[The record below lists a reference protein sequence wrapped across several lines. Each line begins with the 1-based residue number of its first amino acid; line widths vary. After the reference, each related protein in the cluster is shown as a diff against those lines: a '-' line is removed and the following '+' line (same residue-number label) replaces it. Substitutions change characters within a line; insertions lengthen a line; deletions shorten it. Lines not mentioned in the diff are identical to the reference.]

1 MIRRRDSITLLLI
14 FIVIFISILVICLN
28 GNYSGLPLVVVPVI
42 YGLFF
47 ILFAKIHSYYFY
59 PGMFVLNVICLFRY
73 LILPLLISIDPSY
86 YHQTMLIKGI
96 PLYLYEELCLGLFL
110 ILITNK
116 YYRKIS
122 ISSTHLKRGSEELS
136 TNTGWVF
143 KIITIIA
150 IVIVIAN
157 PASLRKFNFIFTAR
171 PEEIYK
177 YGEVVSGISSMIL
190 DWTKRILPLLLACY
204 FINQYRRNEE
214 EKFYYATILIILFF
228 NLMIFTGIS
237 RNSAIIPGVASLF
250 LILKIFPKK
259 KKRTFLLVSV
269 ILVLAFIAL
278 TIFKN
283 SYIGVYETYTLSSF
297 TAYLESYFAGPRNL
311 GYAILADNLYGSY
324 VTFETFLNDIFA
336 SAPGISNYFDLENR
350 TTTYYNLA
358 FHFGGASRD
367 AIIPTIGQGFIYF
380 GYVFC
385 FIPNL
390 LFVWLM
396 TQFDRQFWN
405 ATNIIGAFFMAYFA
419 VRFGVNPIQNISII
433 SGYIFGNIIPI
444 MVLLY
449 VDHKLFRS
457 VKRNSLVNEKTVI
470 CVK

>member
-1 MIRRRDSITLLLI
+1 M
-14 FIVIFISILVICLN
+14 ICLN

-237 RNSAIIPGVASLF
+237 RNSAILPGVASLF

-269 ILVLAFIAL
+269 ALVLILIAL

-283 SYIGVYETYTLSSF
+283 SYIGVQESYTLSNF
-297 TAYLESYFAGPRNL
+297 TSYLESYFASPRNL
-311 GYAILADNLYGSY
+311 GYALYAKDRYSSIF
-324 VTFETFLNDIFA
+324 TIDTFLNDVFA
-336 SAPGISNYFDLENR
+336 NTPGISRFFDLENR
-350 TTTYYNLA
+350 TSTFYNLA
-358 FHFGGASRD
+358 FYNGGASRD
-367 AIIPTIGQGFIYF
+367 AIIPTIGQGLFYF
-380 GYVFC
+380 GHALSVLPEL
-385 FIPNL
+385 I
-390 LFVWLM
+390 FVWLM
-396 TQFDRQFWN
+396 AQFDREYWKSKS
-405 ATNIIGAFFMAYFA
+405 IMKVFFMAYFA
-419 VRFGVNPIQNISII
+419 VRFGFHHYQNVSIL
-433 SGYIFGNIIPI
+433 SGYILGSMLPI
-444 MVLLY
+444 WFMLY
-449 VDHKLFRS
+449 IDQKCLGS
-457 VKRNSLVNEKTVI
+457 MKRKCMSNEKNIV
-470 CVK
+470 CVE